1 MSPIDPRELRAVI
14 DELANALQGAVN
26 LAALVRREAQATAD
40 DAVKL
45 EGTVARAVSVL
56 KRVQPRSGPK
66 GDGR

>member
-1 MSPIDPRELRAVI
+1 MSPIHPRELRAVI

-45 EGTVARAVSVL
+45 EGTVARAASVL
-56 KRVQPRSGPK
+56 KRAQPRSGPNR
-66 GDGR
+66 DGR

>member
-45 EGTVARAVSVL
+45 EGTVARAASVL
-56 KRVQPRSGPK
+56 KRAQPRSGPNR
-66 GDGR
+66 GGR